1 MSTLTTTALRPSLV
15 RPGSASSSAPAPQ
28 RPRSA
33 RGLAAML
40 LAGMVAALVVVAD
53 RVINTWADE
62 HLFLAWVVLWALVF
76 AALALLAGVAR
87 ELAQRLLRSLDGWSR
102 TLAQARA
109 EARLWDMARTDPRL
123 MSELVAARQRQQ
135 EDFDAALA
143 PMGIEPVATVRPAQG
158 WDGYLERLAAARSR
172 QIRLFY
178 I

>member
-1 MSTLTTTALRPSLV
+1 MSTLTTTALNQSLV
-15 RPGSASSSAPAPQ
+15 RKNVADTAAPPQ
-28 RPRSA
+28 RQRSV

-40 LAGMVAALVVVAD
+40 LAAMVAGLVVLAD

-62 HLFLAWVVLWALVF
+62 HLFLAWVVLWAVVF
-76 AALALLAGVAR
+76 AALALFADVAR
-87 ELAQRLLRSLDGWSR
+87 GLAQRLLRSLDGWSR

-109 EARLWDMARTDPRL
+109 EARLWDMAQTDPRL
-123 MSELVAARQRQQ
+123 MRDLVAARQRQQ

-143 PMGIEPVATVRPAQG
+143 PMGIEPVAAAARPAQG

-172 QIRLFY
+172 QTSLFY